1 MTEISDE
8 KIEEFLK
15 EDAEADMVKD
25 KIDQSVD
32 THLNEMAFLWKT
44 TNDKIVADNT
54 CFKCKQ
60 HLFDNTTTGEKQ
72 IHLIVPTNVDK
83 GVSAFVSVCEKCYKE
98 ITEEESKEQPKEES
112 K

>member
-44 TNDKIVADNT
+44 TNDKLVEDNT

-60 HLFDNTTTGEKQ
+60 TLFDSTIGGEKHM
-72 IHLIVPTNVDK
+72 HLIVPTNVDK

-98 ITEEESKEQPKEES
+98 IIEEESKEQSNEKSE
-112 K
+112 